1 MEREEKHSGGGLCI
15 QTSQGVPFFRALG
28 SRSHRLQPSSCW
40 QAPAFLASGQCCVD
54 ACWTFTSE
62 AEERHMLTSRASPAY
77 HAQHHASHHP
87 PWTQQKSEPAHP
99 APGLHLP
106 LQSRSFLGLA
116 VNDSFS
122 AVNIHKQQFPL
133 PGKTPLAF

>member
-1 MEREEKHSGGGLCI
+1 
-15 QTSQGVPFFRALG
+15 
-28 SRSHRLQPSSCW
+28 
-40 QAPAFLASGQCCVD
+40 
-54 ACWTFTSE
+54 
-62 AEERHMLTSRASPAY
+62 MLTSRASPAY
-77 HAQHHASHHP
+77 HAQHHSSHHP

-99 APGLHLP
+99 APGLHLT
-106 LQSRSFLGLA
+106 LQSQPTLHQGSICLDAAPDQSHSFLGLA

>member
-1 MEREEKHSGGGLCI
+1 
-15 QTSQGVPFFRALG
+15 
-28 SRSHRLQPSSCW
+28 
-40 QAPAFLASGQCCVD
+40 
-54 ACWTFTSE
+54 
-62 AEERHMLTSRASPAY
+62 MLTSRASPAY